1 MINISWCYNNMGVD
15 SMNITILGAG
25 AYALGLALRFN
36 KNTKKIIIWSAV
48 KEEIEELNKTR
59 MNNKALPG
67 VKMPNNMIFTTN
79 TEKAIEGSNIVVIA
93 VATKFISNVCN
104 KIKPYVK
111 DKHIVIASKGIGQDT
126 YLFASAIVRNILKTN
141 KLCTISGPSFAKDMA
156 CDELV
161 GLSLA
166 TTNNKTKNI
175 VLNALSSNTLK
186 IRTTSDFLG
195 VELCGT
201 LKNVIAV
208 ASGILDGMEV
218 SESTKAMFLTESL
231 NDVRKLIKKLGGNE
245 KTILSFAGFG
255 DILLTCTSNSS
266 RNYTYGKM
274 LGSGASKKELDSYLN
289 NTTVEGVYTLKS
301 IYGLIKSKRVKMPF
315 IDFVYDVV
323 FGYRK
328 ADEIIPF
335 LKEKE

>member
-1 MINISWCYNNMGVD
+1 
-15 SMNITILGAG
+15 MNITILGAG

-36 KNTKKIIIWSAV
+36 KNDNKIIIWSKV
-48 KEEIEELNKTR
+48 KEEIDTLTKTK
-59 MNNKALPG
+59 MNEKALPG
-67 VKMPNNMIFTTN
+67 VKMPNNFVYTKN
-79 TEKAIEGSNIVVIA
+79 TGKAIDGSDIVVIA
-93 VATKFISNVCN
+93 VATKFLSSVCEE
-104 KIKPYVK
+104 IKPYVK
-111 DKHIVIASKGIGQDT
+111 DKHIVIASKGIEQNT
-126 YLFASAIVRNILKTN
+126 NNFASDIVKTKLKTK

-156 CDELV
+156 KDELV

-166 TTNNKTKNI
+166 TTNNKTKEVVI
-175 VLNALSSNTLK
+175 KALSSDTLK
-186 IRTTSDFLG
+186 IRSTNDFLG

-201 LKNVIAV
+201 LKNIIALT
-208 ASGILDGMEV
+208 SGMLDGMKV
-218 SESTKAMFLTESL
+218 SESTKAMFLTESI
-231 NDVRKLIKKLGGNE
+231 NDTRKLIKKLGGNE
-245 KTILSFAGFG
+245 KTIMSFAGFG

-274 LGSGASKKELDSYLN
+274 LGSGTSKKELEEYLN

-323 FGYRK
+323 FGYRNIN
-328 ADEIIPF
+328 EILPF

>member
-1 MINISWCYNNMGVD
+1 
-15 SMNITILGAG
+15 MNITILGAG

-36 KNTKKIIIWSAV
+36 KNDNKIIIWSKV
-48 KEEIEELNKTR
+48 KEEIDTLIKTK
-59 MNNKALPG
+59 MNEKALPG
-67 VKMPNNMIFTTN
+67 VKMPNNFVYTKN
-79 TEKAIEGSNIVVIA
+79 TGKAIDGSDIVVIA
-93 VATKFISNVCN
+93 VATKFLSSVCEE
-104 KIKPYVK
+104 IKPYVK
-111 DKHIVIASKGIGQDT
+111 DKHIVIASKGIEQNT
-126 YLFASAIVRNILKTN
+126 NNFASDIVKTKLKTK

-156 CDELV
+156 KDELV

-166 TTNNKTKNI
+166 TTNNKTKEVVI
-175 VLNALSSNTLK
+175 KALSSDTLK
-186 IRTTSDFLG
+186 IRSTNDFLG

-201 LKNVIAV
+201 LKNIIALT
-208 ASGILDGMEV
+208 SGMLDGMKV
-218 SESTKAMFLTESL
+218 SESTKAMFLTESI
-231 NDVRKLIKKLGGNE
+231 NDTRKLIKKLGGNE
-245 KTILSFAGFG
+245 KTIMSFAGFG

-274 LGSGASKKELDSYLN
+274 LGSGTSKKELEEYLN

-323 FGYRK
+323 FGYRNIN
-328 ADEIIPF
+328 EILPF